1 MAELMP
7 KKSVL
12 LYAPETCLFLQTY
25 RDSLQKLQLMTDGEL
40 EQIFGPVD
48 KIIPLHE
55 GRQIPLYVQ
64 LTVW

>member
-1 MAELMP
+1 MQTLVH
-7 KKSVL
+7 SDICGIFIFNFIIIIVL
-12 LYAPETCLFLQTY
+12 FFLLFQTY

-55 GRQIPLYVQ
+55 GKVN
-64 LTVW
+64 